1 MHHCEVNVLIA
12 LEVKLSGKRRVDEFG
27 KSEVAGEHRM

>member
-1 MHHCEVNVLIA
+1 MLIA